1 MIPSKH
7 TLKTIK
13 TYGYKCI
20 FPIEPFPMNS
30 TYTYPNCLLYDS
42 VWISN
47 RHIEFNLSK
56 TKLLISLPNVFYLQ
70 FSLSRGMPAMLSKC
84 QIRKL
89 TAILDSPLFPIPYTQ
104 YCRQFFWLCLQN
116 IPRLWSLFLFFN
128 FSSWLKSLSF
138 LAWLIAVVFIFTSFR
153 FTLNKTAESHHISPF
168 LKP

>member
-1 MIPSKH
+1 MTPPTLCYLSSPSAVFWLVSPQITGFVSLHCHMAQPLDMNFHLFSFPQMIPSKH

-42 VWISN
+42 IWISN

-116 IPRLWSLFLFFN
+116 IPRL
-128 FSSWLKSLSF
+128 
-138 LAWLIAVVFIFTSFR
+138 
-153 FTLNKTAESHHISPF
+153 
-168 LKP
+168 